1 MVQPDVLMVCD
12 RERIHMNC
20 VYGAPDFIVEIMSK
34 TTRKKD
40 SILKLN
46 KYMNAGVREY
56 WMVDPES
63 RKAVS
68 YTHLDVYKRQGR
80 GICGGGILYWK
91 VRAAA
96 SLDILMTGRNMDKE
110 DAVPFE
116 KN

>member
-1 MVQPDVLMVCD
+1 MLPRRRGKDQDEASVVPVK
-12 RERIHMNC
+12 RS
-20 VYGAPDFIVEIMSK
+20 YGIY
-34 TTRKKD
+34 R
-40 SILKLN
+40 
-46 KYMNAGVREY
+46 
-56 WMVDPES
+56 
-63 RKAVS
+63 
-68 YTHLDVYKRQGR
+68 GR

>member
-1 MVQPDVLMVCD
+1 MLPRRRGKNQDEASEVSVKRP
-12 RERIHMNC
+12 
-20 VYGAPDFIVEIMSK
+20 YGIY
-34 TTRKKD
+34 R
-40 SILKLN
+40 
-46 KYMNAGVREY
+46 
-56 WMVDPES
+56 
-63 RKAVS
+63 
-68 YTHLDVYKRQGR
+68 GR